1 MVRKIA
7 LSVCTLN
14 QWALEFEGNK
24 NRILQSITYAVQ
36 EGARYR
42 SGPELEICG
51 YTCEDHFLEPDTTLH
66 SWEVLVAI
74 LSSPI
79 CRDIVVDVG
88 MPVIHKNRTYNCRV
102 IFYNRKILL
111 IRPKLILC
119 DNGNYRESR
128 WFTPWRK
135 ERQVE
140 DFWLPH
146 FVAEVTCQQSV
157 PIGDAVLMTRDA
169 TIGYEICEEL
179 WNPQSTHI
187 PMALDGVEVIV
198 NSSGSYMELR
208 KAYVTVDL
216 VKSATFKAG
225 GCYLYSNLRG
235 GDGGRVFFNGCSCV
249 SLNGEIVKRTKQ
261 FSLIEVEVATATVDL
276 DLVTSYR
283 VGKRSLNVLG
293 SSSPSYPRI
302 QLDARLTHNLIGEPS
317 RPIVWEYHQ
326 PEEEIAFGP
335 ACWLWDYLR
344 RSNQGGFFLPLSGG
358 VDSCSSA
365 TIVYSMCRLVCE
377 ACPFSEE
384 VLASVRNMVSDQ
396 NYFPSDPKELCGRLF
411 FTCYMATEN
420 SSTETKAR
428 AKSLAQQIGST
439 HTEVNVSG
447 AVTALLNIFAL
458 VTGMRP
464 KFSVHGG
471 TPREC
476 LALQNVQARVRMVI
490 AYLFSQLMLWARNR
504 QGGLLVLGSAN
515 VDESLRG
522 YLTKYDCSSADVNP
536 IGGISKTDLKSFL
549 LYAKTAFNLPV
560 LGEIMSAVPT
570 AELMPLSEGQLVQ
583 TDEADMGMTYAE
595 LSTMG
600 RCRMIERAGPYTMF
614 LSLLSR
620 WKEISPQMVAEKVKH
635 FFRCYAL
642 NRHKMTVLTPSV
654 HAEVYSPDDNRFD
667 HRPFLYSISWRWQFA
682 AIQKHL
688 QLLSASENVNCVS
701 NISIKDMPPIPPVKP
716 RKNVNSDGKGGVV
729 V

>member
-1 MVRKIA
+1 MVRKFVA
-7 LSVCTLN
+7 SVCSLN
-14 QWALEFEGNK
+14 QWSLEFEGNK
-24 NRILQSITYAVQ
+24 NRILQSIQYAVQ
-36 EGARYR
+36 EGAKYR

-51 YTCEDHFLEPDTTLH
+51 YTCEDHFLEPDTSLH

-74 LSSPI
+74 MMAPI

-88 MPVIHKNRTYNCRV
+88 MPVIYKSRTYNCRV
-102 IFYNRKILL
+102 IFYNKKICL
-111 IRPKLILC
+111 IRPKMCLC
-119 DNGNYRESR
+119 NSGNYRESR
-128 WFTPWRK
+128 WFTPWSK
-135 ERQVE
+135 ERTTEQ
-140 DFWLPH
+140 FYLPQ
-146 FVAEVTCQQSV
+146 FVAQATGQISV
-157 PIGDAVLMTRDA
+157 PIGDAVLMAKDV

-179 WNPQSTHI
+179 WNPQSAHI

-198 NSSGSYMELR
+198 NGSGSYMELR
-208 KAYVTVDL
+208 KANYTIDL
-216 VKSATFKAG
+216 VRSATFKAG

-235 GDGGRVFFNGCSCV
+235 GDGGRVYFNGCSCV
-249 SLNGEIVKRTKQ
+249 SFNGDVVARTQQ
-261 FSLIEVEVATATVDL
+261 FSLIDVEVATATVDL
-276 DLVTSYR
+276 DLVSSYR
-283 VGKRSLNVLG
+283 TRLSTAATGASA
-293 SSSPSYPRI
+293 SSYPRI
-302 QLDARLTHNLIGEPS
+302 ILDARLTHNQTAKLS
-317 RPIVWEYHQ
+317 SPISWQYHT
-326 PEEEIAFGP
+326 PEEEIAYGP

-365 TIVYSMCRLVCE
+365 TIVHSMCRLVVQS
-377 ACPFSEE
+377 CPSSEE
-384 VLASVRNMVSDQ
+384 VLSSVRTMVSDP
-396 NYFPSDPKELCGRLF
+396 NYYPHDARELCGRLF

-420 SSTETKAR
+420 SSAETKSR
-428 AKSLAQQIGST
+428 AKLLAQQIGST

-458 VTGMRP
+458 VTGMKP
-464 KFSVHGG
+464 KFSTHGG

-490 AYLFSQLMLWARNR
+490 AYLFSQLVLWARNR

-536 IGGISKTDLKSFL
+536 IGGISKIDLRSFL
-549 LYAKTAFNLPV
+549 AFAKDKFDLPA

-570 AELMPLSEGQLVQ
+570 AELMPLNDGCLVQ
-583 TDEADMGMTYAE
+583 TDEADMGLTYAE

-600 RCRMIERAGPYTMF
+600 RCRMYERAGPYSMF
-614 LSLLSR
+614 QSLLPV
-620 WKEISPQMVAEKVKH
+620 WKEETPQSVAEKVKH

-654 HAEVYSPDDNRFD
+654 HLESYSPDDNRFD

-688 QLLSASENVNCVS
+688 QMLSTIENVNC
-701 NISIKDMPPIPPVKP
+701 ISIKDTSAPIPPVKP
-716 RKNVNSDGKGGVV
+716 RKNVNTDGKGGVV